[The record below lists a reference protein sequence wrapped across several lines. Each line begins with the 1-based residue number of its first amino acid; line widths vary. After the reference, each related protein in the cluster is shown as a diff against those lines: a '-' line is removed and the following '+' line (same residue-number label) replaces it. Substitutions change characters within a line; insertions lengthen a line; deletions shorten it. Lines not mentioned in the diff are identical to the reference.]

1 MPTSEPKSVER
12 TNSGSVIVFD
22 LATQTI
28 TTKKAKK
35 FKDALPKPHP
45 APRFGN
51 SVDIYDESRLIATLN
66 LGKLGW
72 FTTTKRL
79 FGRCNQILVI

>member
-1 MPTSEPKSVER
+1 MPTSEPKQILR

-35 FKDALPKPHP
+35 LKGMSFDRYVLSYAYHDL
-45 APRFGN
+45 
-51 SVDIYDESRLIATLN
+51 
-66 LGKLGW
+66 
-72 FTTTKRL
+72 
-79 FGRCNQILVI
+79 